1 MLDFYRWHV
10 SSLSTTNLVATM
22 LDMVVVDISRKVERH
37 CWDFY
42 GMILQPFWLL
52 PGITNLV
59 EISDGFRWCVVFISS
74 THPDLDLHMCGRQ
87 SKLFPSSNH
96 LGGFSFQVKNLNR
109 GQLHERKVI
118 KALDLF
124 PSSVPPGW
132 PVRWPRIR
140 TSIEV
145 NKPHVDFKWDHLMS
159 IQCAPGPSFFPMS
172 VGFVFSNISSKIFD
186 CIVKIK
192 MPYTM
197 ISQLCWEVQ
206 DIAIA

>member
-1 MLDFYRWHV
+1 MFQTEQSGIEINWITGAPCAWFL
-10 SSLSTTNLVATM
+10 SLTHIFLFTTKLGGNKLLLPTI
-22 LDMVVVDISRKVERH
+22 LDMVVVDISRKEERH

-42 GMILQPFWLL
+42 GMIFQPFWLL

-59 EISDGFRWCVVFISS
+59 EISDGFRWCVVFVSS

-159 IQCAPGPSFFPMS
+159 IQCAPGPSFF
-172 VGFVFSNISSKIFD
+172 
-186 CIVKIK
+186 
-192 MPYTM
+192 
-197 ISQLCWEVQ
+197 
-206 DIAIA
+206 

>member
-10 SSLSTTNLVATM
+10 SSFLRLTWWQQCLTWLSLT
-22 LDMVVVDISRKVERH
+22 SQEVERH

-42 GMILQPFWLL
+42 EMILQPFWLL

-59 EISDGFRWCVVFISS
+59 EISDGFRWCVVFSS

-145 NKPHVDFKWDHLMS
+145 NKPHVDFKWEHLMS
-159 IQCAPGPSFFPMS
+159 IEHSMRFRPQLRNKFKISLFKISCAKFLFLFKWVHWS
-172 VGFVFSNISSKIFD
+172 VLLLKSGL
-186 CIVKIK
+186 
-192 MPYTM
+192 M
-197 ISQLCWEVQ
+197 
-206 DIAIA
+206 AH

>member
-10 SSLSTTNLVATM
+10 SSFLRLNFVATIYCILYIAI

-42 GMILQPFWLL
+42 GMIFQPFWLL

-59 EISDGFRWCVVFISS
+59 EISDGFRWCVVFSS

-145 NKPHVDFKWDHLMS
+145 NKPHVDFKWEHLMS
-159 IQCAPGPSFFPMS
+159 IQCASGPSF
-172 VGFVFSNISSKIFD
+172 GISSKYLCSKFLVQNFFFYLNG
-186 CIVKIK
+186 CIGLLEWSS
-192 MPYTM
+192 TR
-197 ISQLCWEVQ
+197 
-206 DIAIA
+206 